1 MASYRPCHP
10 WKTIWQTRLQWARS
24 PSLNQTGKQPWRP
37 FELLCMLQMLTLH
50 LHKLHLHPK
59 LSWEGWYEGSKNECH
74 SGEEG
79 ISNSGRTFL
88 SSFIF
93 TRNSLPLQSSNR
105 WLEDKDDHREYVH
118 IPVLVLYCQEW
129 LSSCKSRDNELN
141 LLQWQHKSTRNS
153 ITLANV
159 DERLDAGHHLNV
171 KEPSNG
177 RQL

>member
-1 MASYRPCHP
+1 MAWYRPCHP
-10 WKTIWQTRLQWARS
+10 WKIIWQTRLQWARS

-37 FELLCMLQMLTLH
+37 FELLCMLQMLTFH

-59 LSWEGWYEGSKNECH
+59 LSWEGWYEDSKNECH

-79 ISNSGRTFL
+79 ISNSGRKFL

-118 IPVLVLYCQEW
+118 IWYWYSIARNDLALANQG
-129 LSSCKSRDNELN
+129 
-141 LLQWQHKSTRNS
+141 TMNS
-153 ITLANV
+153 IFFNDNTSQQ
-159 DERLDAGHHLNV
+159 ETRSHL
-171 KEPSNG
+171 
-177 RQL
+177 QM